1 MKRFLRII
9 GILAVAVLLLQIPF
23 AYRACQVSTTANR
36 IREANVQSSPISG
49 RFREYRG
56 VMHVHSVHSGEIS
69 DSFDELLNAGC
80 DNQLDFVMLTEHY
93 STAFDTSALTLNGW
107 YGSTLYVAGNELNS
121 RPGDRVLMV
130 PGGPEAA
137 GMRLKQTNEAID
149 EIHAKT
155 SLAFV
160 AYPEKFAAWD
170 TAFDGVEVFNLNT
183 ELRAANP
190 VVAALDYP
198 WSGQVD
204 RPLAI
209 SRYLTRPDANLR
221 SFDEIAA
228 KRKIVL
234 TAGLDAHSAIGFHI
248 FGDDL
253 GQHLF
258 GIKVDPYSD
267 IFRIA
272 RLHMLADPKS
282 QLTRDS
288 LIAALKN
295 GSFFVGFDVLGDTT
309 GFRFS
314 AEGSGQSQGMG
325 AELNWVPGTKLRA
338 SSLIPAR
345 IVILK
350 NGEKLAESSGATEL
364 TADVTGPAAYRV
376 EVYREGLGLGFEN
389 VPWIL
394 SNPIYIR

>member
-9 GILAVAVLLLQIPF
+9 GILAAAFLLLQVPF
-23 AYRACQVSTTANR
+23 AYRACQVSSTVNKIKETSAP
-36 IREANVQSSPISG
+36 QTSPIAG
-49 RFREYRG
+49 GVREYRG

-69 DSFDELLNAGC
+69 DSFDELLNAAC
-80 DNQLDFVMLTEHY
+80 DNQLDFVVLTEHY

-107 YGSTLYVAGNELNS
+107 YGSTLYVAGNEVNS
-121 RPGDRVLMV
+121 RPGDRFMMV

-137 GMRLKQTNEAID
+137 DMRLKKTNEIVD
-149 EIHAKT
+149 DIHAKN
-155 SLAFV
+155 SLALI
-160 AYPEKFAAWD
+160 AYPETFTAWD
-170 TAFDGVEVFNLNT
+170 TPFDGVEVFNLNT

-198 WSGQVD
+198 WSGTVD
-204 RPLAI
+204 RSLAI
-209 SRYLTRPDANLR
+209 ARYLTRPDANLR

-228 KRKIVL
+228 KRRIVL

-248 FGDDL
+248 FGEEL
-253 GQHLF
+253 GKRFLSV
-258 GIKVDPYSD
+258 KVDPYAD

-272 RLHMLADPKS
+272 RLHVLADPKS
-282 QLTRDS
+282 DLSRDS
-288 LIAALKN
+288 LIEALKN

-309 GFRFS
+309 GFRFYV
-314 AEGSGQSQGMG
+314 EGGAQGMG
-325 AELNWVPGTKLRA
+325 TDVAFSPALKLRA
-338 SSLIPAR
+338 SSPISAR

-350 NGEKLAESSGATEL
+350 NGEKIAEASGVTEL